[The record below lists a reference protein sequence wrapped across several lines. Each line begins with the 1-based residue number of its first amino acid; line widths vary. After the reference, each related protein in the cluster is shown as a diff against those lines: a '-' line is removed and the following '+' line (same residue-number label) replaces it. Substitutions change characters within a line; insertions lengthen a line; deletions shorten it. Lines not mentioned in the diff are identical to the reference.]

1 MSEQELPEEMQGHAA
16 FLLWQREKQQ
26 QLAAEMESEHSAFL
40 SEFAHFLSELTIEQT
55 RTLRT
60 MIERS
65 SDPHVRIELAGLT
78 IGSQVFLQGL
88 TVEGKDANEEWA
100 KLQERDELDRSNP
113 VPKLEGIDPNPPEPD
128 PEVGQPDDPSVLMTE
143 YNLEQDFTPGGK
155 SKGFKC
161 MMCGKNY
168 STIEDRI
175 ETEIRFAGCL
185 GCQHKERWG

>member
-1 MSEQELPEEMQGHAA
+1 MQGHAA
-16 FLLWQREKQQ
+16 FIMWQHDKRA

-88 TVEGKDANEEWA
+88 TVEGKDADEEWA
-100 KLQERDELDRSNP
+100 KLQEKDELDRNNP
-113 VPKLEGIDPNPPEPD
+113 VPKLQDIDPNPPEPD
-128 PEVGQPDDPSVLMTE
+128 LEIGQPEDSEMLMNE
-143 YNLEQDFTPGGK
+143 YNLEEDRTPGGK
-155 SKGFKC
+155 PKGFKC
-161 MMCGKNY
+161 TRCGKNY

-175 ETEIRFAGCL
+175 ETEVRFAGCL

>member
-1 MSEQELPEEMQGHAA
+1 MQGHAA

-26 QLAAEMESEHSAFL
+26 QITAEMESEHSAFL
-40 SEFAHFLSELTIEQT
+40 SEFTHFLSELTIEQT
-55 RTLRT
+55 RTLRS
-60 MIERS
+60 MIERA

-100 KLQERDELDRSNP
+100 KIQERDELDRDNP
-113 VPKLEGIDPNPPEPD
+113 VPKLQDIEPAPPEP
-128 PEVGQPDDPSVLMTE
+128 EDPSTEDLMAQ
-143 YNLEQDFTPGGK
+143 YNLEPELTPGGK

-161 MMCGKNY
+161 KSCGKNY
-168 STIEDRI
+168 STVEDRI